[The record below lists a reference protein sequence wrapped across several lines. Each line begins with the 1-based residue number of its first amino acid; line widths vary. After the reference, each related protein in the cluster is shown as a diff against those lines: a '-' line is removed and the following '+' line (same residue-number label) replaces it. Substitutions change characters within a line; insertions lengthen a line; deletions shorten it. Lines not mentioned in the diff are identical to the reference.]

1 MDINT
6 AFHPFDIRGDYPAV
20 VDEQMASLIGQ
31 YVRSYL
37 DGEIIIASDNRESSP
52 KLRAALHI
60 GIDLGELPTPLFYY
74 AVCKLKAAGGIM
86 VTASH
91 VYASQNGFKLVHANA
106 LPFNEGEILE
116 LKNYVSKQH

>member
-91 VYASQNGFKLVHANA
+91 VYASQNGLKLVHANA